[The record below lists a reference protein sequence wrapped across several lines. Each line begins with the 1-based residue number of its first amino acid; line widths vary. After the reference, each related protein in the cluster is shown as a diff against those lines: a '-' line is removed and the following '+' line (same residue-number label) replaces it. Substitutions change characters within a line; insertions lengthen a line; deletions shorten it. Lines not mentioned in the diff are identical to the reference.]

1 MDCSA
6 LAGVVT
12 AMSAPFDLRSAT
24 TQDAPL
30 LARIHR
36 EARAAAMPWLPVLH
50 TTDEDLAWMKNVVLA
65 KQQVIVAASHDS
77 ALGYIALTGGWV
89 EHLYVDPASWRT
101 GAGSA
106 LLNDAKQ
113 RLPGG
118 FRLWTFQRNTVART
132 FYRRHGLVELRQTDG
147 YDNEEKEPDVLL
159 GWKLTS

>member
-1 MDCSA
+1 MDWPA

-24 TQDAPL
+24 AQDAPV

-36 EARAAAMPWLPVLH
+36 QARAIAMPWLPVLH
-50 TTDEDLAWMKNVVLA
+50 TPDEDLVWMRTVVLA
-65 KQQVIVAASHDS
+65 KQQVTVAASHDS
-77 ALGYIALTGGWV
+77 VLGCIALTDGWV

-106 LLNDAKQ
+106 LLNDAKR

-118 FRLWTFQRNTVART
+118 FRLWTFRRNAMARA
-132 FYRRHGLVELRQTDG
+132 FYRKHGLAELRQTDG

-159 GWKLTS
+159 GWKLSS